1 MAGFSYLFKNR
12 AVFPFA
18 SYAHIKAWAKRFQTL
33 PELIKRNR
41 RRYRLVKKGAHI
53 AETAEIGIANI
64 GGNKSNLTIGEFT
77 FIGRVEITLHEKII
91 IGNYVCINDGV
102 KLLSASHDVLDS
114 LWRHKK
120 KPIYIGDYAWIATN
134 AIVLPGVRIG
144 RGAVIGAGAVVSND
158 VKDYSIVIGN
168 PAQEIAK
175 KRTEILNYNP
185 CEFLA
190 ANNAWLK

>member
-12 AVFPFA
+12 AIFPFA
-18 SYAHIKAWAKRFQTL
+18 SYAHIKAWAKRFHTL
-33 PELIKRNR
+33 PELIRRNM

-53 AETAEIGIANI
+53 ADTAEIGIANI

-77 FIGRVEITLHEKII
+77 FIGRVEIALHEKIT

-134 AIVLPGVRIG
+134 AIVLPGVKIG

-158 VKDYSIVIGN
+158 VKDYSIVVGN

>member
-18 SYAHIKAWAKRFQTL
+18 SYAHIKSWAKRFQTL
-33 PELIKRNR
+33 PELIRRNM

-77 FIGRVEITLHEKII
+77 FVGRVEIALHEKII
-91 IGNYVCINDGV
+91 IGNYVCINDGA
-102 KLLSASHDVLDS
+102 KLLSASHDVSDP
-114 LWRHKK
+114 LWSHKK

-158 VKDYSIVIGN
+158 VKDYCIVVGN

>member
-33 PELIKRNR
+33 PELIRRNR

-64 GGNKSNLTIGEFT
+64 GGNKSNLTIGAFT
-77 FIGRVEITLHEKII
+77 FVGRVEIALHEKIT
-91 IGNYVCINDGV
+91 IGNYVCINDGA
-102 KLLSASHDVLDS
+102 KLLSASHDVSDP

-120 KPIYIGDYAWIATN
+120 SPIFIDDYAWIATN
-134 AIVLPGVRIG
+134 AIILPGVKIG
-144 RGAVIGAGAVVSND
+144 KGAVIGAGAVVSND
-158 VKDYSIVIGN
+158 VKDYSIVVGN
-168 PAQEIAK
+168 PAQEIVK

>member
-12 AVFPFA
+12 AVFPFV

-33 PELIKRNR
+33 PELIRRNM

-77 FIGRVEITLHEKII
+77 FVGRVEIALHEKIT
-91 IGNYVCINDGV
+91 IGNYVCINDGA
-102 KLLSASHDVLDS
+102 KLLSASHDVSDP

-158 VKDYSIVIGN
+158 VKDYCIVVGN